1 MSEHPSRFML
11 ERHCVGDL
19 SPAERDKTVFHL
31 QSCPS
36 CQVRV
41 GEIKDQAE
49 RDLARFPADEFVAQL
64 SVRMGHEGRRVSQFR
79 RWAAVSV
86 AAAMAAAAT
95 LIMTPRRHDGGD
107 VIALRGSGLQVHRN
121 RGGMA
126 KLMDSGDRIRA
137 GDALGV
143 VVTLPH
149 AEPVDVW
156 FVDATGRVDRL
167 LATGPVSLGTGE
179 QTLPGS
185 AVVDAPC
192 SDMWVVVGVGAA
204 ASVSSE
210 AALKR
215 LGPGSRAGGDDWVPK
230 GCLARQLRCE

>member
-31 QSCPS
+31 EACSS
-36 CQVRV
+36 CQVRI
-41 GEIKDQAE
+41 GEIKDEAE
-49 RDLARFPADEFVAQL
+49 RELTLLPPDEFVAKL
-64 SVRMGHEGRRVSQFR
+64 SVRMGREVRRASQFR
-79 RWAAVSV
+79 RWATVSA
-86 AAAMAAAAT
+86 AAAMAAAAV
-95 LIMTPRRHDGGD
+95 LMLSPRRSDT
-107 VIALRGSGLQVHRN
+107 VALRGSGLQVHRN
-121 RGGMA
+121 RDGMA
-126 KLMDSGDRIRA
+126 KLMDTGDRIKA
-137 GDALGV
+137 GDALRV

-149 AEPVDVW
+149 PEAVDVW

-167 LATGPVSLGTGE
+167 LTTTGPLALSSGE
-179 QTLPGS
+179 QALPGS

-204 ASVSSE
+204 STASAE
-210 AALKR
+210 TTLKR
-215 LGPGSRAGGDDWVPK
+215 LGPSPRTGDDWVPK

>member
-19 SPAERDKTVFHL
+19 SAAERDKTVFHL
-31 QSCPS
+31 ESCAS
-36 CQVRV
+36 CQARA

-49 RDLARFPADEFVAQL
+49 RDLALLPADDFVAQL
-64 SVRMGHEGRRVSQFR
+64 SVRMGNEVRRVSQLR

-86 AAAMAAAAT
+86 AAAMAAAAA
-95 LIMTPRRHDGGD
+95 LIMMPRRHDA
-107 VIALRGSGLQVHRN
+107 IALRGSGLQVHRN
-121 RGGMA
+121 RNGMA
-126 KLMDSGDRIRA
+126 KLMDGGDRIKA
-137 GDALGV
+137 GDALRV
-143 VVTLPH
+143 VVTVPH
-149 AEPVDVW
+149 PDPVDVW
-156 FVDATGRVDRL
+156 FVDSTGRVDRL
-167 LATGPVSLGTGE
+167 LASGPVSLGTGE

-192 SDMWVVVGVGAA
+192 SDMWIVVGVGP
-204 ASVSSE
+204 ASSASAE

-215 LGPGSRAGGDDWVPK
+215 LGPSHRDGDDWVPK